1 MFLRVIEKKEL
12 KEDTTPAWQR
22 TRDGP
27 HPSLPGVS
35 KEAQI
40 RLSLQR
46 GCAHLP
52 PMPEDKLLSIFF
64 ATLFGLM
71 DVAGESSL

>member
-1 MFLRVIEKKEL
+1 MFLRVIEKGEL

-22 TRDGP
+22 TRDELR
-27 HPSLPGVS
+27 PSLPDVS

-40 RLSLQR
+40 CTSLQR

-71 DVAGESSL
+71 DVAGESRL